1 MGGLISAKF
10 LLVLVIALVV
20 LGPEKLPEATRTM
33 GRWLAEFRRVS
44 SGFTEE
50 VRQAFDA
57 SDLAQPVQEL
67 RSASQA
73 LRGTTTGWGGAALG
87 WMAGSP
93 GAPATTSSPG
103 TGSAGGADSGAD
115 GGGAQTSGGPVAA
128 VRRPA
133 AGGWSSPPEAEF
145 GIPPGDPSLN

>member
-44 SGFTEE
+44 SGFTQE

-93 GAPATTSSPG
+93 GTPATTSSPG
-103 TGSAGGADSGAD
+103 TGPAGAADSG
-115 GGGAQTSGGPVAA
+115 GAQPSGGSVGA
-128 VRRPA
+128 VQRP
-133 AGGWSSPPEAEF
+133 AGGWSTPPEAEF